1 MRIVRIGI
9 GLGLAAGLVAC
20 GGAAKSPARTSPA
33 PSGSGGLRASL
44 VVECCY
50 VEGSITSVQL
60 LGPKGEVE
68 SRTFRQA
75 FVNGQAIVS
84 RPLAPGRYTL
94 ITGQQPCPGNCEM
107 DMTRTAVVDGCRQVV
122 DIASGR
128 FDHVLL
134 TVVPGSGC
142 TAQVAGEPFAGP
154 VADQIALRTPLH
166 LCGWT
171 TASAVDDGAANPD
184 GRRCL
189 RDAARRGRGG
199 ELDVFGAGY
208 VQYARTLPGGGGE
221 LIAGVDGHW
230 SIRRC
235 ESLTV
240 PERGVVDGAA
250 CSERD
255 VPAPGGRAW
264 ASGVVVDVDATT
276 GKVRTETEVPGEALR
291 VLGVAAGRAVVGDAT
306 GAIGFVDGE
315 RSATPGPNLTPATFG
330 SAVLVLLLDGSLRRF
345 DAGGAHEL
353 PGLGEHGTS
362 WGPLVAAGDIAIA
375 SDGQVNGEMVGL
387 DPATGAV
394 RWRRT
399 GRTAYPL
406 VADGGVVVVGIGHGA
421 VARIDPVTGADLW
434 QTTASSDV
442 ADLAVAGGRVIEL
455 GERQLVALNADTGE
469 VAFRRPRG
477 DDTWWPTAAGGRL
490 WLAGPDRL
498 TALDPADGSPV
509 DEVALRAIDEPI
521 GDGSVLVV
529 PVTEGLVVLDAHTGT
544 ERYRLT
550 EGGRYTGPLLSDGQ
564 LLAVRGIR

>member
-1 MRIVRIGI
+1 
-9 GLGLAAGLVAC
+9 
-20 GGAAKSPARTSPA
+20 
-33 PSGSGGLRASL
+33 L

-60 LGPKGEVE
+60 LGPTGEVE
-68 SRTFRQA
+68 SRTFREA
-75 FVNGQAIVS
+75 FVNGQAVVS

-94 ITGQQPCPGNCEM
+94 VTGQQPCQGNCDM
-107 DMTRTAVVDGCRQVV
+107 DVTRTAVVDGCRQAV
-122 DIASGR
+122 DVEPGR

-134 TVVPGSGC
+134 AVVPGRGC

-154 VADQIALRTPLH
+154 VADEIALRTPLH

-171 TASAVDDGAANPD
+171 TASDADDGAANPD

-208 VQYARTLPGGGGE
+208 VQYARALPGGGGE

-240 PERGVVDGAA
+240 PERGVVEGAA
-250 CSERD
+250 CSERE
-255 VPAPGGRAW
+255 VPAPGGRVW

-276 GKVRTETEVPGEALR
+276 GEVRRETEVPGEALR
-291 VLGVAAGRAVVGDAT
+291 VLGVAAGRAVVSDAA
-306 GAIGFVDGE
+306 GAIGFADGE
-315 RSATPGPNLTPATFG
+315 RSPTPGPNLTAATFG

-353 PGLGEHGTS
+353 PGLGEHGMS
-362 WGPLVAAGDIAIA
+362 WGPLVASGGIAIA
-375 SDGQVNGEMVGL
+375 SDGQVNGEMISL
-387 DPATGAV
+387 DPANGAV

-421 VARIDPVTGADLW
+421 IARIDPTTGADLW
-434 QTTASSDV
+434 QATASTDV
-442 ADLAVAGGRVIEL
+442 GELAVAGGRVIAL
-455 GERQLVALNADTGE
+455 GEGELVALNADTGE
-469 VAFRRPRG
+469 VAFRRPHG
-477 DDTWWPTAAGGRL
+477 HDMWPTAAGGRL
-490 WLAGPDRL
+490 WLASPDRL
-498 TALDPADGSPV
+498 TALDPTDGTPV
-509 DEVALRAIDEPI
+509 DEVALKATDKPI
-521 GDGSVLVV
+521 GDGSLLVV
-529 PVTEGLVVLDAHTGT
+529 PVTDGLVVLDAHTGT

-550 EGGRYTGPLLSDGQ
+550 EGGRYTGPVLSDGQ
-564 LLAVRGIR
+564 LLAVRH